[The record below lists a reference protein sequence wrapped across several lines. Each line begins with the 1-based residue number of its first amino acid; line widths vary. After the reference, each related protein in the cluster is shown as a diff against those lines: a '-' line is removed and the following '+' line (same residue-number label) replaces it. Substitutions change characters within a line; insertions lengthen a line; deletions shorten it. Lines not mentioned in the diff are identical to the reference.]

1 MILFTT
7 ANLDLNPFDAG
18 INGQNWGK
26 QLIDGVVSCGFS
38 LLQAILTA
46 IIGWF
51 VIKLIVRWGK
61 KLLKKTS
68 LEDSIVHFII
78 SIVNA
83 GLKILLVISL
93 IGIMGVPMSSIIAV
107 IGSAGL
113 AIGLAL
119 QGCLTNLAGGVLIL
133 VVKPFKVGDYIIEAG
148 GNEGTVTAIDIIYTK
163 LLTVD
168 NRSITIPNGTLANS
182 TVINVTKEK
191 IRRLDFTVSIG
202 YNEDID
208 KTKQVLL
215 DVANQS
221 PYILKEQQ
229 CNVFVNNFDPSS
241 VSMVVRF
248 WVDAQNYWDAKWNTQ
263 ETIKRA
269 FDNNNI
275 KIPYE
280 QLDIHINQ

>member
-7 ANLDLNPFDAG
+7 ESLSTNAVELTKNVDD
-18 INGQNWGK
+18 WGK

-46 IIGWF
+46 VIGWF
-51 VIKLIVRWGK
+51 VIKLIIRWSK
-61 KLLKKTS
+61 KLLSKTS
-68 LEDSIVHFII
+68 LEDSIANFII
-78 SIVNA
+78 AIVNA

-133 VVKPFKVGDYIIEAG
+133 IVKPFKVGDYIIEAG
-148 GNEGTVTAIDIIYTK
+148 GFEGTVTAIDIIYTK
-163 LLTVD
+163 LLTAD
-168 NRSITIPNGTLANS
+168 NRAVTIPNGTLANS

-191 IRRLDFTVSIG
+191 IRRLDFSVSVG
-202 YNEDID
+202 YHEDID

-215 DVANQS
+215 EAANKS
-221 PYILKEQQ
+221 PYILKDKE
-229 CNVFVNNFDPSS
+229 CAVFVNNFDPSRI
-241 VSMVVRF
+241 SMILRF
-248 WVDAQNYWDAKWNTQ
+248 WVDSDHYWTAKWETQ
-263 ETIKRA
+263 EDIKRA
-269 FDNNNI
+269 FDDNHI
-275 KIPYE
+275 EIPYE